1 MCSLLH
7 TSACLLIRPSLLTI
21 MINQKSNGKQTQD
34 AQEEMSR
41 VRRLSST
48 EQEDRYFYF
57 NHFAMA
63 YPVLWETLINLCKK
77 FEQSCKID

>member
-48 EQEDRYFYF
+48 EQEDRYLY
-57 NHFAMA
+57 N
-63 YPVLWETLINLCKK
+63 K
-77 FEQSCKID
+77 

>member
-1 MCSLLH
+1 
-7 TSACLLIRPSLLTI
+7 

-48 EQEDRYFYF
+48 EQEDRYLYGVR
-57 NHFAMA
+57 NLEMA
-63 YPVLWETLINLCKK
+63 IRFSL
-77 FEQSCKID
+77 